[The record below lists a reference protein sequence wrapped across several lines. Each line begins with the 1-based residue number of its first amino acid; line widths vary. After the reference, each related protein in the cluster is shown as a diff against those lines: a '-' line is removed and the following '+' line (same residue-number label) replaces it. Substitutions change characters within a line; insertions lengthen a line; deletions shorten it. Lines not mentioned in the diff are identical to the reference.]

1 MRSFNQTEATFRH
14 TVKYTRWER
23 PERAEQRILGASV
36 GHSRP
41 HRRKLAPTRIRLG
54 RCNRREFDGCLSE
67 IAKGPSHTVAV
78 FGNLG
83 HPIAATR
90 IDAGVSMKFDES
102 MRFFS
107 SPRTQRQITL
117 NTGHKT

>member
-1 MRSFNQTEATFRH
+1 LARFRTE
-14 TVKYTRWER
+14 V
-23 PERAEQRILGASV
+23 
-36 GHSRP
+36 
-41 HRRKLAPTRIRLG
+41 G
-54 RCNRREFDGCLSE
+54 RCNRREFGGGLSE

-102 MRFFS
+102 MRFFY
-107 SPRTQRQITL
+107 SPRNQRQITL